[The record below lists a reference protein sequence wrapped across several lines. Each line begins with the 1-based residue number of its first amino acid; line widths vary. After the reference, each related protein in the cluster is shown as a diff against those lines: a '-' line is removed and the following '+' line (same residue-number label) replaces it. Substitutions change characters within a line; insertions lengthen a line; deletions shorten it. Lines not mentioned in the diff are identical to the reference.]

1 MEAPPANAP
10 QGHLDQAPPAAPSP
24 APPAVAHQEPLEL
37 HFESPAPSPTHPSE
51 PDEVTDAG
59 QGRIT
64 MAYPL
69 PPPDSPRRTEAAAR
83 FAEIERRSETIDTED
98 YFTILGVSHD
108 VSPDD
113 LKAAYFGLAKIWHPD
128 RQPADLEDAKPIV
141 ARIFSRISEAYRT
154 LNDAQRRREYIASR
168 SAAMRARGGKGG
180 PEGGNEPP
188 DGGGIPGKSFKR

>member
-1 MEAPPANAP
+1 
-10 QGHLDQAPPAAPSP
+10 
-24 APPAVAHQEPLEL
+24 
-37 HFESPAPSPTHPSE
+37 
-51 PDEVTDAG
+51 
-59 QGRIT
+59 